1 LLWKGVRC
9 EECIKISP
17 RSQETVSRPATQ
29 RQGGEGVGTNSGI
42 KKLRFDSCKNRYQDV
57 QNCRNMGLGW
67 ELRKECSVFSFQRCV
82 SRTGRACEGEQRGRI
97 DHWGRRQ
104 GIDFAG
110 SPLLTLRVRPCWKPD
125 ASARKCFAE
134 TDDRPPL
141 LTLRVSKRKTLARP
155 LPRGGEG

>member
-1 LLWKGVRC
+1 M
-9 EECIKISP
+9 
-17 RSQETVSRPATQ
+17 RSVSRFRREA
-29 RQGGEGVGTNSGI
+29 RKLYQGLRRKGKAGKELERIAESKNSASTLAKIVI
-42 KKLRFDSCKNRYQDV
+42 KMCK
-57 QNCRNMGLGW
+57 NCRNMGLGW